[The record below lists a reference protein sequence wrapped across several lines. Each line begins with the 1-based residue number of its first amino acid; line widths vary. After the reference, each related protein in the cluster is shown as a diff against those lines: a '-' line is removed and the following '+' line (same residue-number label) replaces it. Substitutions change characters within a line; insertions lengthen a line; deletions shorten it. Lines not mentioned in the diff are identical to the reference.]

1 MSDRPLLV
9 SAVYLLRIAV
19 TLSRVV
25 IHGTYRQVC
34 RCSMQSVGQTDRQ
47 TDTKTRDKRPGDV
60 RPSVR
65 SSRGNRIATSFDR
78 IPSPIAAVN
87 AVTARRTGV
96 QRRHWKCND
105 MAATATLLQW

>member
-1 MSDRPLLV
+1 
-9 SAVYLLRIAV
+9 
-19 TLSRVV
+19 VV

-65 SSRGNRIATSFDR
+65 SSRGNRI
-78 IPSPIAAVN
+78 
-87 AVTARRTGV
+87 
-96 QRRHWKCND
+96 
-105 MAATATLLQW
+105 